1 MAQKNIIHKIIAG
14 RWRMIYSPKRA
25 LVNFITYI
33 GYFQVFFYRKRPVY
47 TIAKGAGRDDF
58 LSYRIGENVVLG
70 NMGDS
75 LTGMLLVN
83 ILYLV

>member
-1 MAQKNIIHKIIAG
+1 LRPESAENTAVAG
-14 RWRMIYSPKRA
+14 RFLQRLPA
-25 LVNFITYI
+25 
-33 GYFQVFFYRKRPVY
+33 VY
-47 TIAKGAGRDDF
+47 TEMKGVVHSVLF
-58 LSYRIGENVVLG
+58 LSFGSENVVLG